1 MTASEF
7 SVPALTNQ
15 QQLQSTCAFTGA
27 DGTPNFSQVVN
38 QTQQTQGH
46 IASDFGQAQAV
57 ASKTDINGYLHGQQN
72 EAPSQT
78 NYNQFCSLPS
88 NDFLG
93 NTSKLGMQFQAQ
105 QYFNQ
110 QFPNYPHTQQM
121 YMNMS
126 HPFYNNN
133 QQSNGC
139 QYINNN
145 EKVREDEA
153 DGGKSKRI
161 RTLYTKFQTRVLEY
175 YFAQNQYIGLP
186 QRAAIAAQLQLSQ
199 TQIKIWFQ
207 NKRAKIRR
215 NERGFVL
222 QPNPQSGQITESA
235 QSESP
240 QQENDVNSDAHEM
253 NKENVNILD
262 ALSRERDLADVY
274 EQNENERQQ
283 QESNVNDH
291 SLSCQTGFE
300 NRNCGSEPRTAVLAQ
315 CDNLQM
321 INPQQQS
328 MLICESE

>member
-1 MTASEF
+1 MLNF
-7 SVPALTNQ
+7 ISVILVI
-15 QQLQSTCAFTGA
+15 L
-27 DGTPNFSQVVN
+27 NFLR
-38 QTQQTQGH
+38 
-46 IASDFGQAQAV
+46 
-57 ASKTDINGYLHGQQN
+57 KTVCKMIVIS

-78 NYNQFCSLPS
+78 NYNQFCSFPS

-199 TQIKIWFQ
+199 TQVII
-207 NKRAKIRR
+207 
-215 NERGFVL
+215 
-222 QPNPQSGQITESA
+222 
-235 QSESP
+235 
-240 QQENDVNSDAHEM
+240 H
-253 NKENVNILD
+253 NIAIL
-262 ALSRERDLADVY
+262 RF
-274 EQNENERQQ
+274 
-283 QESNVNDH
+283 H
-291 SLSCQTGFE
+291 
-300 NRNCGSEPRTAVLAQ
+300 
-315 CDNLQM
+315 
-321 INPQQQS
+321 
-328 MLICESE
+328 